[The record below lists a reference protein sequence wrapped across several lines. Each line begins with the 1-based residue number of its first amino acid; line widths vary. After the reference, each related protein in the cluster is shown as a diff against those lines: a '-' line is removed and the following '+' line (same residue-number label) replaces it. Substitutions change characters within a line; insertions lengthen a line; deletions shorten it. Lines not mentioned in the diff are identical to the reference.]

1 MDGKLLARNILCA
14 LGTGVIINLSFT
26 TTAHASENQNEYT
39 EQPAVVNNG
48 AQSGKQQQLERIRQI
63 SQENR

>member
-26 TTAHASENQNEYT
+26 TTAHASENQNEYIG
-39 EQPAVVNNG
+39 QPAVV
-48 AQSGKQQQLERIRQI
+48 R
-63 SQENR
+63 